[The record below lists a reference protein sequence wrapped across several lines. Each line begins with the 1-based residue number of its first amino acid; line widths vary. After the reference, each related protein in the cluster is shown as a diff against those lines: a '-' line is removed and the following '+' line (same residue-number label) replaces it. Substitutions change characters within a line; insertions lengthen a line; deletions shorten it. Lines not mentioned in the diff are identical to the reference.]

1 MNKYIFNRQ
10 ELKAYAKTKISIS
23 ASFLLVLI
31 LFVIPNIITSYGLFS
46 NEEIIN
52 IEGEMFFLQTP
63 NLIAVLFV
71 SIIPFVLSYWNS
83 AYFLY
88 VKRCET
94 TPMNSMEFFKTLKA
108 KDFLNYLVKRLV
120 TGIFISLWTLLLI
133 IPGFIKSYSY
143 MLVPLIAVDRPEL
156 GVLETIKESKRLM
169 NGYKMDN
176 LVLSLSFIGW
186 TILNSMTAGILG
198 FWLNPYIQITVATF
212 YDKVIHY
219 GENVIDVEV
228 QTEGD

>member
-71 SIIPFVLSYWNS
+71 SIIPFVS
-83 AYFLY
+83 
-88 VKRCET
+88 K
-94 TPMNSMEFFKTLKA
+94 
-108 KDFLNYLVKRLV
+108 
-120 TGIFISLWTLLLI
+120 LL
-133 IPGFIKSYSY
+133 
-143 MLVPLIAVDRPEL
+143 A
-156 GVLETIKESKRLM
+156 
-169 NGYKMDN
+169 N
-176 LVLSLSFIGW
+176 L
-186 TILNSMTAGILG
+186 
-198 FWLNPYIQITVATF
+198 TF
-212 YDKVIHY
+212 SR
-219 GENVIDVEV
+219 
-228 QTEGD
+228 T